1 MMLFNCEFCNEQGME
16 LKEGTMITPWHPTQD
31 TMPIIEMKCVNCG
44 VHEPCE
50 SDDLV
55 GFMMEILNE
64 YDYQKAMVKAL
75 KILWK
80 HEHMK
85 DVKE

>member
-1 MMLFNCEFCNEQGME
+1 MLFNCEFCDKQGME
-16 LKEGTMITPWHPTQD
+16 LKEGKMMTPWHPTQD
-31 TMPIIEMKCVNCG
+31 SMDIIEMKCTNCG
-44 VHEPCE
+44 AHEPCE

-55 GFMMEILNE
+55 GFMMEMLGESN
-64 YDYQKAMVKAL
+64 YAQAMVKML

-85 DVKE
+85 DVIE